1 MYNGLPPLPPPLA
14 VVDDGGVR
22 NYQVRGN
29 GEMTPFYPFFSLK
42 ILRDTVGI
50 RLLPLRM
57 LLLLL
62 IVRLQQGI
70 KTSIEAFIRQHQ
82 KFPLVVCS
90 LMLMKKNS

>member
-1 MYNGLPPLPPPLA
+1 MYSGLPPLPPPPA
-14 VVDDGGVR
+14 VVDDGGIR

-29 GEMTPFYPFFSLK
+29 GEMTPFFSLK
-42 ILRDTVGI
+42 NLRDSVGI

-62 IVRLQQGI
+62 MVRLQQRI
-70 KTSIEAFIRQHQ
+70 KTSMEAFLRQHR